1 MVPRHSREG
10 RTMRN
15 HRSTRLLAAAALA
28 SLVIVTS
35 LVGTSASAHKVPQWV
50 KHVQHWNG
58 GISNGV
64 RERAAQAAG
73 AIVIPQTLSRAAV
86 KIGSAALDTGQL
98 NGDSDPPPPQD
109 APATAESLD

>member
-1 MVPRHSREG
+1 
-10 RTMRN
+10 MRN

-35 LVGTSASAHKVPQWV
+35 LVGTSASARKVPQWV

-73 AIVIPQTLSRAAV
+73 ARSEDRVADARQRA
-86 KIGSAALDTGQL
+86 D
-98 NGDSDPPPPQD
+98 
-109 APATAESLD
+109 ER